1 MNLRIPVLLIVASSC
16 LYCSAARQRESR
28 TSASVGG
35 GYLRAGDSSY
45 GCGGELI
52 STQDHRQSVG
62 SLGVEHEGESGFNAA
77 VEVAAGS
84 GEVVAFTSRS
94 NNQQAPLAADTRLPN
109 YRVLAGHAR
118 VGYDLAWIGAELGIQ
133 VLGGQIGAL
142 PYGLL
147 RVGNLDQGLSL
158 ELQAG
163 QRRAVADASLATFGA
178 VYKTPETRVKLAA
191 GLIGRQLQRYEQ
203 AGLGLRA
210 ADWIIGSFS
219 NGLDPGVIMNL
230 ETWLDERLAVRV
242 GAVLGEQW
250 GGTIDLVM
258 ALTAPGA
265 DRREIRMRAQPL
277 DGAEGPA
284 EPPVA
289 PGELPPPAEPAPR

>member
-1 MNLRIPVLLIVASSC
+1 MNLRIPVLLLVASSC

-62 SLGVEHEGESGFNAA
+62 SLGIEHEGESGFTAA
-77 VEVAAGS
+77 VEVAAGR
-84 GEVVAFTSRS
+84 GEVVAFASRPS
-94 NNQQAPLAADTRLPN
+94 EQQPALPADTPLPS
-109 YRVLAGHAR
+109 YRILAGHAR
-118 VGYDLAWIGAELGIQ
+118 VGLDLAWIGAELGLQ
-133 VLGGQIGAL
+133 VLGGSIGAL
-142 PYGLL
+142 PYGLV
-147 RVGNLDQGLSL
+147 RAGNLDQGLSV
-158 ELQAG
+158 EGQAG
-163 QRRAVADASLATFGA
+163 QRRAVADPTLASLGL
-178 VYKTPETRVKLAA
+178 VYKTPETRLKAAA
-191 GLIGRQLQRYEQ
+191 GLIGRSIERYRQTFNRLE
-203 AGLGLRA
+203 
-210 ADWIIGSFS
+210 ADGSIIGSFS
-219 NGLDPGVIMNL
+219 NGLDPGLILNL

-258 ALTAPGA
+258 ALTAPGV

-277 DGAEGPA
+277 EGTEGPA
-284 EPPVA
+284 EAPVA
-289 PGELPPPAEPAPR
+289 PGELPPTAEPAPR